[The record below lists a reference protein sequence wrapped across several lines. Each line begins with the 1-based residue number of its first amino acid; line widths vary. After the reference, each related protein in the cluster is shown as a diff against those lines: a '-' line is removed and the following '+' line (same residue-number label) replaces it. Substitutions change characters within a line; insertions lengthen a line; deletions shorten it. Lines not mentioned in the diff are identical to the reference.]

1 MQEIQDQKQLQ
12 AYLQQ
17 YRIEDVFHEPLLPHL
32 GLYQFEPGEV
42 LCAQG
47 ERSEIL
53 YVLVKGTTKTSLTS
67 PEGKTLVLS
76 FKTPPEMIGD
86 IEYVE
91 RVELMNTVEAVTTVE
106 VLGIRYQWLYQ
117 YGQDHAPFL
126 RFILNIITYKFRVK
140 SESMS
145 FNLMYPV
152 EIRLASYLL
161 SVTTLEHNTLLTGD
175 PADYNLTDIANL
187 IGTSYRHLN
196 RVISQ
201 FSEDGLLERTRGKL
215 VILNREGL
223 EKLTGAREI
232 VF

>member
-17 YRIEDVFHEPLLPHL
+17 YRIEDVFHERLLPHL
-32 GLYQFEPGEV
+32 GLYRFEPGEV

-91 RVELMNTVEAVTTVE
+91 RVELMNTVEAVTPVE

-161 SVTTLEHNTLLTGD
+161 SVTTSEHNMLLTGD

>member
-1 MQEIQDQKQLQ
+1 MQEIHNQQRLH

-17 YRIEDVFHEPLLPHL
+17 FGIEDVFHEPLLPHV
-32 GLYQFEPGEV
+32 GLFAFEPGEV

-76 FKTPPEMIGD
+76 LKTPPEMIGD

-91 RVELMNTVEAVTTVE
+91 QVELMNTVQAVTPVE
-106 VLGIRYQWLYQ
+106 VLGIRYQWLYR
-117 YGQDHAPFL
+117 YGQDHPPLL
-126 RFILNIITYKFRVK
+126 RFLLHIITYKFRVK
-140 SESMS
+140 SDSMS

-152 EIRLASYLL
+152 ETRLASYLL
-161 SVTTLEHNTLLTGD
+161 SVTTEQYSELSTGH
-175 PADYNLTDIANL
+175 PSDYSLTDIANL

-196 RVISQ
+196 RVIRQ
-201 FSEDGLLERTRGKL
+201 FSEQGMIRRERGLIVIKDRPQLEELASKAAL
-215 VILNREGL
+215 
-223 EKLTGAREI
+223 
-232 VF
+232 